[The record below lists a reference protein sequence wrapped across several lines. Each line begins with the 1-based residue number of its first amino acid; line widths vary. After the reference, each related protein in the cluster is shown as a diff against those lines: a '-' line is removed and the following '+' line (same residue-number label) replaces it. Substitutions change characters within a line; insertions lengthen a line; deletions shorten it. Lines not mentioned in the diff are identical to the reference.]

1 MCVDISYK
9 PLKLFIM
16 ITQNVFIDKQT
27 DWIKNNSNLKFANNS
42 KVLEITTPFLDRH
55 NDYIQL
61 YIISKKKEII
71 ISDDGFTYADLIMSG
86 IVINSLDT
94 KQNLGNIL
102 QNYGVGVRK
111 NNELFITTK
120 YNNLIENEHKLI
132 QSIVAINNLFNFP
145 YNNDEKH

>member
-102 QNYGVGVRK
+102 QNYGVGVGK

>member
-1 MCVDISYK
+1 
-9 PLKLFIM
+9 M

-102 QNYGVGVRK
+102 QNYGVGVGK